1 MSRHWNNIKLKK
13 LALDK
18 ERSKGYT
25 KVLRD
30 IFIAVKTGGADPD
43 VNFRLKM
50 ALQKSKEIN
59 LPKDNIERAI
69 KKAQGEGTENY
80 FDVNYE
86 LYGVDGIALFVEAST
101 NNPTRTISNIRSYL
115 NKWEGSIGKEG
126 CLQFVFERKAMFTI
140 KQESQ
145 EPQESIDVDELTLQ
159 LIDVGAEDV
168 SAEEGFITIKGEVEN
183 YGAIQKK
190 LDDLKIKIEESG
202 LERLPLMYKAASN
215 KDNYQRILKFAE
227 ALEGDDDVRQVY
239 HNMEYNESF
248 S

>member
-13 LALDK
+13 SALDK
-18 ERSKGYT
+18 QRSKGYT

-69 KKAQGEGTENY
+69 KKAQGEDTENY
-80 FDVNYE
+80 VDVNYE
-86 LYGVDGIALFVEAST
+86 LYGIDGIALFVEAAT

-126 CLQFVFERKAMFTI
+126 CLQFVFERKAIFTI
-140 KQESQ
+140 KQES
-145 EPQESIDVDELTLQ
+145 IDIDELTLE
-159 LIDVGAEDV
+159 LIDAGAEDV
-168 SAEEGFITIKGEVEN
+168 TAEEGYITIKGEVEN

-190 LDDLKIKIEESG
+190 LDELKIKIEESG

-215 KDNYQRILKFAE
+215 KENYQRILKFVD
-227 ALEGDDDVRQVY
+227 ALEEDDDVRQVY
-239 HNMEYNESF
+239 HNMDYNENF
-248 S
+248 SM